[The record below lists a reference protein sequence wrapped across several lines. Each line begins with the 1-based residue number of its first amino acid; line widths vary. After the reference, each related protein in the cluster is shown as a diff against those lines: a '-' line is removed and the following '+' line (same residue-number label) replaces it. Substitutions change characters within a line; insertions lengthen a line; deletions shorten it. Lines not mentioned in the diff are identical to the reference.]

1 MLNVAMVGL
10 GSWARRMVDS
20 VQGTNDTIRFTSA
33 YSRTPAKIDPYCGER
48 GIRTSDDL
56 AAVVGDAEIGGVV
69 VCSAAGVHASHAM
82 AALKAGKH
90 VLVIKPLALNRAD
103 AEALSQAA
111 EARKLVLAMGYDR
124 CFLPAVDELRRSV
137 CAGDLGRI
145 LHAEGNFCVNRY
157 ANMKPGHWKTDAA
170 QIPPGGLAD
179 HMLYT
184 MIELMGPV
192 AEVSVQALRQV
203 IEVDIADTASV
214 MLRFAGGASGL
225 LTAIGVTPDFNRLH
239 LFGSHGWAEIR
250 GNTHFEFKPQD
261 GDGVVTDYPKFDA
274 LKCELESFAAAA
286 GEAAYPVSP
295 QDAIHGVATLEAMFK
310 SGANGKPVTV

>member
-1 MLNVAMVGL
+1 MSPGGIDIPENPDDVRALVAAMQ
-10 GSWARRMVDS
+10 ARLV
-20 VQGTNDTIRFTSA
+20 
-33 YSRTPAKIDPYCGER
+33 
-48 GIRTSDDL
+48 
-56 AAVVGDAEIGGVV
+56 
-69 VCSAAGVHASHAM
+69 ASEQ
-82 AALKAGKH
+82 ALEAGKH
-90 VLVIKPLALNRAD
+90 VLVIKPLALTRAD
-103 AEALSQAA
+103 AEALRAAA

-124 CFLPAVDELRRSV
+124 CFLPAVDELRRRV
-137 CAGDLGRI
+137 EAGDLGRI

-157 ANMKPGHWKTDAA
+157 ADMKPGNWKSDAS
-170 QIPPGGLAD
+170 QIPPGGMAD

-184 MIELMGPV
+184 MIELMGPE
-192 AEVSVQALRQV
+192 AEVAVKGLRQV
-203 IEVDIADTASV
+203 IELDIADTTSV

-274 LKCELESFAAAA
+274 LKCELESFAAA

-295 QDAIHGVATLEAMFK
+295 EDAVHGVAALEAMFK
-310 SGANGKPVTV
+310 SGASGQPVTL